1 MKIKTLLLPALFL
14 CIKLNAQTSQTF
26 SVPVIVQGGSRIY
39 ANGAPDGVTTYGDFR
54 TNTGTGNTIIS
65 APSAAVFFNYD
76 HGTGGVNFCNG
87 AAGTVASVSSTGSA
101 YFNGPVAV
109 GTTAAPSG
117 YQLAVN
123 GTALFVQAVVQQYAN
138 WPDYVFKKGYQLPAL
153 TSLEEY
159 INANHH
165 LPDMPSAEN
174 VAVKG
179 LNLGDTQAK
188 LLKKIEELTL
198 YAIDQQK
205 EIELLKDKLKSVE
218 SLQSQID
225 ELKVLLNK

>member
-1 MKIKTLLLPALFL
+1 MKLKPLLLPALFL
-14 CIKLNAQTSQTF
+14 CIKLNAQQTF
-26 SVPVIVQGGSRIY
+26 SVPVIVQSGSRIY
-39 ANGAPDGVTTYGDFR
+39 AQGAPDGVTTYGDFR
-54 TNTGTGNTIIS
+54 TNTGTGNVIIS
-65 APSAAVFFNYD
+65 APTAAVFFNYD

-87 AAGTVASVSSTGSA
+87 SAGTVASVSSTGSA

-117 YQLAVN
+117 YELAVN
-123 GTALFVQAVVQQYAN
+123 GSALFVQATVQLFAN
-138 WPDYVFKKGYQLPAL
+138 WPDYVFKKEYQLPAL
-153 TSLEEY
+153 TSLEQY

-165 LPDMPSAEN
+165 LPDMPTAEN
-174 VAVKG
+174 VSANG

-205 EIELLKDKLKSVE
+205 QIELLKDKLSSME

-225 ELKVLLNK
+225 ELKALLKK